1 MSTRRLLSRR
11 PKNSSSEKKLTA
23 LNAAELVLRKFAK
36 RKPMHCQDIAEK
48 AMREGWLTSK
58 ATRPG
63 APGWQLLYRVQKDI
77 KKREERGD
85 SARFTNPARGYL
97 GLAEWKHKASPS
109 RSKKIP
115 SVVYVAS
122 NPAMEGLL
130 KIGITK
136 DLEQRMDD
144 LYKTNVPFRFDCEYA
159 IRVDDAESTEKKLHR
174 ILKGRVNPRREFFQ
188 LDAEDIIPFLMRL
201 GEYVTPP
208 PNSPDAHG
216 AKMTRTRRPLL
227 RFSELKIRP
236 GATLVADHP
245 RSDEKCTVVRDGYVK
260 FRGRE
265 MTFTNAT
272 KRLLGNPTWQPRPA
286 RHWRYKGRL
295 LVDIYNET
303 YSAKKRRK

>member
-1 MSTRRLLSRR
+1 M
-11 PKNSSSEKKLTA
+11 
-23 LNAAELVLRKFAK
+23 
-36 RKPMHCQDIAEK
+36 
-48 AMREGWLTSK
+48 
-58 ATRPG
+58 PG
-63 APGWQLLYRVQKDI
+63 
-77 KKREERGD
+77 
-85 SARFTNPARGYL
+85 
-97 GLAEWKHKASPS
+97 
-109 RSKKIP
+109 
-115 SVVYVAS
+115 VVYVLS
-122 NPAMEGLL
+122 NQAMEGLL
-130 KIGITK
+130 KIGITE
-136 DLEQRMDD
+136 DLEQRMKD
-144 LYKTNVPFRFDCEYA
+144 LYNTSVPFRFDCECA

-174 ILKGRVNPRREFFQ
+174 ILKGRVNLRREFFR

-201 GEYVTPP
+201 GEDVTPP

-216 AKMTRTRRPLL
+216 AKMTPAEEKDERGARRKLQRTRRPLF
-227 RFSELKIRP
+227 RFSELGIRP

-272 KRLLGNPTWQPRPA
+272 KRLLGNPTWRPRPA